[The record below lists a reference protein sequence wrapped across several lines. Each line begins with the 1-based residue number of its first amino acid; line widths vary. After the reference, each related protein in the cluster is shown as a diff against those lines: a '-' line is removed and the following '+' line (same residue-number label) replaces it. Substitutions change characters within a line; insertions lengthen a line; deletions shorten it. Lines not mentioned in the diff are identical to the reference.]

1 MAFSSSP
8 LVVCA
13 RVFTTY
19 NCPPLKSCPNTEGDL
34 EVDDD
39 GGPPFVDVTMEL
51 FEDGVL
57 LPYAGRV
64 LAV

>member
-1 MAFSSSP
+1 
-8 LVVCA
+8 
-13 RVFTTY
+13 VFTTY